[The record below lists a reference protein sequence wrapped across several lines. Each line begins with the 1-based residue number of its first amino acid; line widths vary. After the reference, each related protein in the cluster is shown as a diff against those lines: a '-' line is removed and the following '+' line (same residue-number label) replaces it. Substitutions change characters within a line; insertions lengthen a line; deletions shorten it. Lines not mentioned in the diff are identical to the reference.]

1 MKKLLNYLKGKPIYS
16 RLNQKKASMKKLVEF
31 TDFLAEKDIHYRF
44 NEESDNWLIEI
55 FVPGQRWEVEFLPSG
70 EVQVEKFIS
79 QGQILGENALAE
91 LANL

>member
-1 MKKLLNYLKGKPIYS
+1 MKKLLGFLGGKDTPS
-16 RLNQKKASMKKLVEF
+16 RFSKKKESMKKLLEF
-31 TDFLAEKDIHYRF
+31 VDFLEDKGLYYRF

-79 QGQILGENALAE
+79 QGHILDESALAE
-91 LANL
+91 LAEF